1 MIKAE
6 AAVRSEVYFWLST
19 LYASELSSEQ
29 IERFFDTS
37 QDTDW
42 VRVLKHDDT
51 LSPLYNQLLDSL
63 NTKRY
68 KFGALDLASEFCQL
82 FLGDS
87 TAPYSTT
94 DGDGHNPIFNQSYSQ
109 LLSKLHESYEGRV
122 SESPEPADHLSLQLA
137 YIGHIVRL
145 PEAGPNMIT
154 HFVNDQVLNWLP
166 AFVDEIE
173 KANIS
178 QFYTALAALT
188 LEWVQSEINQLP

>member
-1 MIKAE
+1 MIKSE

-29 IERFFDTS
+29 IESFFDAS
-37 QDTDW
+37 QDSDW
-42 VRVLKHDDT
+42 MQLLKHDDR
-51 LSPLYNQLLDSL
+51 LGPLYHQLLESL
-63 NTKRY
+63 NDKRY

-87 TAPYSTT
+87 TAPYSTS

-137 YIGHIVRL
+137 YVGHIVRL
-145 PEAGPNMIT
+145 PEAGPNMISS
-154 HFVNDQVLNWLP
+154 FLREQVMNWLP
-166 AFVDEIE
+166 AFTEEIE

-178 QFYTALAALT
+178 KFYSALAALT
-188 LEWVQSEINQLP
+188 LEWIKAEVNQTP